1 MSLLFFPSLSDLQWE
16 FILRAVQISS
26 YIPGRIRLRSG
37 KLVGNTEL
45 SKKLSTMAAE
55 YPEIRKLEINT
66 VTGSALIL
74 YNTQAVRANSR
85 FAKVEQYI
93 KMHAERR
100 G

>member
-1 MSLLFFPSLSDLQWE
+1 LGFFGLANVKWE

-26 YIPGRIRLRSG
+26 YIPGRIRLRSS
-37 KLVGNTEL
+37 KLIGNTEL
-45 SKKLSTMAAE
+45 GNKLTTMASE
-55 YPEIRKLEINT
+55 YPEIRKVEINT
-66 VTGSALIL
+66 TTGSALIL
-74 YNTQAVRANSR
+74 YNAQAVRVNSQ

>member
-16 FILRAVQISS
+16 FIL
-26 YIPGRIRLRSG
+26 
-37 KLVGNTEL
+37 
-45 SKKLSTMAAE
+45 STMAAQ